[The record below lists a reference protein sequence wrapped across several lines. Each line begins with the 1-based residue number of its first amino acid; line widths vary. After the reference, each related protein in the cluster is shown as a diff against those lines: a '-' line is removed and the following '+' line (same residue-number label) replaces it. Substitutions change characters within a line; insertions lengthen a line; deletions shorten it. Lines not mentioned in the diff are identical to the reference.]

1 MKFLEMSELVRQ
13 HHDHMGQTEIRKI
26 LNRAIKDFCVKT
38 KVIQSSFTFEITET
52 NQEDRWLWLDS
63 NIIDIE
69 RVEVDGFI
77 IPRLLEIPVKRDFE

>member
-26 LNRAIKDFCVKT
+26 LNRAISDFCVRT
-38 KVIQSSFTFEITET
+38 KVIQASFTFDIEEGK
-52 NQEDRWLWLDS
+52 EDDRWLWLDD

-69 RVEVDGFI
+69 RVEVDGYI
-77 IPRLLEIPVKRDFE
+77 INRLLEMPVKRDFK

>member
-1 MKFLEMSELVRQ
+1 MSELVRQ

-26 LNRAIKDFCVKT
+26 LNRAINDFCIKT
-38 KVIQSSFTFEITET
+38 KVIQASFTYEINET

-77 IPRLLEIPVKRDFE
+77 IPRLLELPVKRDFK